1 MHLLTN
7 GIEYKLISEIMRLD
21 KNNLVASIFPL
32 GPLSPCVRILTT
44 HLEIQCGEALRGPRR
59 AQLSSSP
66 TKALIMDNHT
76 ESPRL
81 KERTEENGQMIMIR
95 QAIKEK
101 AKWHINLENNS
112 EHY

>member
-81 KERTEENGQMIMIR
+81 KERTEEKQHGDSIR
-95 QAIKEK
+95 WDSAGGYDKTGI
-101 AKWHINLENNS
+101 
-112 EHY
+112 